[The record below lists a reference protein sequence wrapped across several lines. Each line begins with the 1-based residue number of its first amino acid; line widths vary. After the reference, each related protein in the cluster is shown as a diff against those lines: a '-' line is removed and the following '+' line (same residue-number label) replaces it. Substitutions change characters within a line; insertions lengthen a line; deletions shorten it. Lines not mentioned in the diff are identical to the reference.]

1 MKYLIFIFFF
11 IFLISCDDDINDSK
25 YRNSNYTF
33 YKKNG
38 EKGVWQKIS
47 NNSDFDYKPGLITY
61 FFDDG
66 NIFATIKIVDSFPN
80 RVVNYYNENKILA
93 TEYYKNNDLSKT
105 IKKDGY
111 HIEYRSNKGDLIG
124 EGFIKNNKEQGEWK
138 DYYRNGNVE
147 RIINF
152 KNGEKHGSFKE
163 LYENGMVR
171 VLGKMWNGRRSD
183 TIKWFYESGK
193 IKCLEITLLDTIS
206 KISHGISKHYNENG
220 SLSKLINIKNEKKE
234 GKCIIYYKIG
244 RAHV

>member
-1 MKYLIFIFFF
+1 
-11 IFLISCDDDINDSK
+11 
-25 YRNSNYTF
+25 
-33 YKKNG
+33 
-38 EKGVWQKIS
+38 IS

-234 GKCIIYYKIG
+234 GKCIIYYNNG
-244 RAHV
+244 RIKLKTDYLNDVL